1 VCLLNFGS
9 QFGVENV
16 YLDWPTIPPVTP
28 TIYKSLHHIF
38 VPGPGFPSY
47 ISLFIFNAKNMTSIK
62 AQHYIQ
68 LFKMDTVLVITE
80 ESTGD
85 ASIIIY
91 VITIHGQTTRN
102 MSEFC

>member
-1 VCLLNFGS
+1 MQHTSLKTLTRKATNAHK
-9 QFGVENV
+9 V
-16 YLDWPTIPPVTP
+16 YT
-28 TIYKSLHHIF
+28 
-38 VPGPGFPSY
+38 
-47 ISLFIFNAKNMTSIK
+47 KNMTSIK

>member
-1 VCLLNFGS
+1 
-9 QFGVENV
+9 
-16 YLDWPTIPPVTP
+16 
-28 TIYKSLHHIF
+28 
-38 VPGPGFPSY
+38 
-47 ISLFIFNAKNMTSIK
+47 MTSIK

-91 VITIHGQTTRN
+91 VITIHDDQTTRN